1 MINQGRGE
9 VHMRGKYIV
18 VLCLAIILSSGIKVE
33 AAVYVSGW
41 DLVDIGKHLDYDGT
55 STYMNYVAAGAST
68 WNGYKSGVIRRDS
81 ALTVK
86 DVDIVDVNA
95 NNGWSGM
102 TYQSPQKI
110 ELNKY
115 YLSGASN
122 AKRTN
127 VATHELGHALGLAH
141 STTNSIMDSG
151 IAGHTTIQSMSQND
165 RDSYDYAYSNY

>member
-1 MINQGRGE
+1 
-9 VHMRGKYIV
+9 MRGKYIV
-18 VLCLAIILSSGIKVE
+18 LFCLAIILSSGIKVE
-33 AAVYVSGW
+33 AAVYVTGW

-55 STYMNYVAAGAST
+55 STYMNYVVAGAST
-68 WNGYKSGVIRRDS
+68 WNGYKSGVIRQDS
-81 ALTVK
+81 ALTIK

-102 TYQSPQKI
+102 TYQSTKKI

-141 STTNSIMDSG
+141 STSNSIMDSG
-151 IAGHTTIQSMSQND
+151 ISGHTTIQSMSQND